1 MNFADCCMDKLECRI
16 CMNCKNIH
24 YEVYKPLDEMTTF
37 IISVCYSLLF
47 FTINAIINVY
57 NYCLDV

>member
-1 MNFADCCMDKLECRI
+1 MNFADCCMDELECRI

-37 IISVCYSLLF
+37 IISVLLMF
-47 FTINAIINVY
+47 VIFHNKRDY
-57 NYCLDV
+57 